1 MIGISEQTLLFL
13 MCYFIIVI
21 AGIVS
26 IIIFIVFCVKN
37 AKKKKLENN
46 VHFYVARDKN
56 DTLYLY
62 LSKPVK
68 SGSCFYPKFCGG
80 LITSEPNFKNF
91 DLEVEDFKYLKWD
104 DEPVEVFLNLYKFE
118 QINEIDYL

>member
-1 MIGISEQTLLFL
+1 MNILLVL
-13 MCYFIIVI
+13 PVFII
-21 AGIVS
+21 A
-26 IIIFIVFCVKN
+26 FTIVFYYERKIKN
-37 AKKKKLENN
+37 LSLKLKNN
-46 VHFYVARDKN
+46 VHFYVSRDKN

-80 LITSEPNFKNF
+80 LIASEPNFKNF
-91 DLEVEDFKYLKWD
+91 DLEVEDFKDLKWD

>member
-1 MIGISEQTLLFL
+1 MGISEQTFLFL
-13 MCYFIIVI
+13 MCYVIIVI

-26 IIIFIVFCVKN
+26 IN
-37 AKKKKLENN
+37 PKKKKLENN

-56 DTLYLY
+56 GTLYLY
-62 LSKPVK
+62 LSKPVR

-80 LITSEPNFKNF
+80 LIASEPNFKNF
-91 DLEVEDFKYLKWD
+91 DLEVEDFKDLKWD

>member
-1 MIGISEQTLLFL
+1 MGISEQTLLFL
-13 MCYFIIVI
+13 MCCVIII
-21 AGIVS
+21 ITGMVS
-26 IIIFIVFCVKN
+26 IITFIVFYSEN

-62 LSKPVK
+62 LSKPVR

-80 LITSEPNFKNF
+80 LIASEPNFKNF

>member
-1 MIGISEQTLLFL
+1 MGMSEQTLLFL
-13 MCYFIIVI
+13 MCCVIVIIACIVSAFTFII
-21 AGIVS
+21 
-26 IIIFIVFCVKN
+26 FCVERT
-37 AKKKKLENN
+37 KKKKLENN

-80 LITSEPNFKNF
+80 LIASEPNFKNF
-91 DLEVEDFKYLKWD
+91 DLEVEDFKDLKWD